1 MRFKDFPG
9 GSDSKDSAC
18 NAGDLR
24 LILGLGRSPGEG
36 HGNPFQYSCLE
47 NPMFSGSLAAT
58 AHEVTKNWTLSFSL
72 FRTVVYIDLMFLF
85 CIVNLFLNLNGKS

>member
-1 MRFKDFPG
+1 MRFRDFPG
-9 GSDSKDSAC
+9 GSDSKDSTC

-47 NPMFSGSLAAT
+47 NPMFSGSLAAI

-72 FRTVVYIDLMFLF
+72 FRTVVYDHWLGRKDYIDL
-85 CIVNLFLNLNGKS
+85 KSGLTSF